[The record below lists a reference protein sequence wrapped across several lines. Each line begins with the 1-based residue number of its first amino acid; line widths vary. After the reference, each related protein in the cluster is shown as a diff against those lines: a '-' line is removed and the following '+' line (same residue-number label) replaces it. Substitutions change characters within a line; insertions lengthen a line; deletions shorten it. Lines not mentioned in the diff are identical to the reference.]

1 MTWNPPTTEP
11 VWSQQGP
18 NKLSICGNPG
28 NLPDHL
34 LPNGSRHFKP
44 INLGGC
50 STDATIVTSIAYIN
64 IAWTDWIDFT
74 CILFWDGCNIYM
86 WVIVENL
93 WNWNFL
99 HILLIIIDQ
108 LKKAHYNDS
117 CESCKVTPTSTTI
130 CIVHRWFDMGSGHN
144 MQMVDIPR
152 FEA

>member
-1 MTWNPPTTEP
+1 MTGNPPTTEP

-28 NLPDHL
+28 NLPGHL

-50 STDATIVTSIAYIN
+50 STDATIATSIA
-64 IAWTDWIDFT
+64 
-74 CILFWDGCNIYM
+74 CNINMNREELILHAFSSGMDVTYM
-86 WVIVENL
+86 WVIVGNL
-93 WNWNFL
+93 WNWSFW
-99 HILLIIIDQ
+99 HILLIIDQ
-108 LKKAHYNDS
+108 LKRAHYNDS
-117 CESCKVTPTSTTI
+117 CECCKVTPTSTTI